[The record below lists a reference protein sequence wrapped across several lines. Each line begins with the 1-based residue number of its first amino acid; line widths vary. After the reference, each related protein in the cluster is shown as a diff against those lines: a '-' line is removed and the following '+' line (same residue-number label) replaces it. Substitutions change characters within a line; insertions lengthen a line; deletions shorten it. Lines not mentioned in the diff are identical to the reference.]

1 MGDSIE
7 KININDLRLNLTKYL
22 TENLGDTIYITRYNK
37 LIAELRVY
45 DKEIRMK
52 TELRIAEKMLEA
64 EKNWRKIKLL

>member
-1 MGDSIE
+1 LGDSIE

-64 EKNWRKIKLL
+64 EKNIGEKLN